1 MSDEFEIQQS
11 EEYQGDK
18 WWKWAVWIE
27 GSDEALDRIEY
38 VEWTLHPTFP
48 DPIRKVRNRSEKFRI
63 ETGGWGVFQIRARVQ
78 TKDGS
83 AYKLKHALSLHY
95 ADGKENFA

>member
-1 MSDEFEIQQS
+1 MSTELAIRQWEQYEGSD
-11 EEYQGDK
+11 

-27 GSDEALDRIEY
+27 GSDEALDGIDH

-48 DPIRKVRNRSEKFRI
+48 DPVRKTSNRSEKFRI
-63 ETGGWGVFQIRARVQ
+63 ETGGWGVFQIRALAR

-83 AYKLKHALSLHY
+83 SIRLTHQLSLHY
-95 ADGKENFA
+95 PDGRETTA

>member
-1 MSDEFEIQQS
+1 MSDEFEIQQW
-11 EEYQGDK
+11 EEYQGDN

-27 GSDEALDRIEY
+27 GSDEALDRIDY

-83 AYKLKHALSLHY
+83 SQKFKHALSLHFP
-95 ADGKENFA
+95 DGKENFA

>member
-1 MSDEFEIQQS
+1 MSDEFDIQQW
-11 EEYQGDK
+11 EEYQGDE

-27 GSDEALDRIEY
+27 GSDEALDQIDY

-83 AYKLKHALSLHY
+83 PHKLTHALSLHY
-95 ADGKENFA
+95 PDGKKNFA